1 MISINNDTCV
11 DITFNNQQ
19 VDYLYLA
26 DLLVWQRAPQRELPD
41 LETNFFFT
49 TIAPTTITRAS
60 GSSTYNKM
68 YYSYDN
74 ESWTTWASGTTLT
87 LDIDDILYVKGDAPC
102 LANSSYSLYAF
113 TSTDETPCLS
123 VHGNINCLVANNTPT
138 THKFESVFSNCYN
151 LIDASDL
158 LLPDTEIET
167 YYYQSMF
174 AVCKNL
180 KYAPKILPAT
190 ALKTYCYNRMFSGC
204 TSLITAPVLPATT
217 MVERCYQQMFLDC
230 KTLKNAPELPATQ
243 LAQYCYNGMF
253 QGCTSLTT
261 APVLPANTLA
271 TRCYYNMFNGCSS
284 LNYIKMLAT
293 LNTTSSYY
301 FAMWVDGVAPEGTFI
316 KHPDMK
322 LGTTSSQLPTG
333 TSGVPNGWVVEDAV
347 LNEPIRLDAI
357 ESSCIYIT
365 DYAGQNLEY
374 SHDKSEWFVWQGEQ
388 IDIPNGESLFIR
400 GDNPNGYQIN
410 LIGSTSRFKIE
421 GGVNLSGNIMS
432 LLGTNITEIPCDMAL
447 GELFCFCSIID
458 ASGLIFP
465 ATTLRNNCYVNMF
478 FGCDRMTTPP
488 TILPAMSLC
497 ESCYRGMFYTC
508 YSLTTT
514 PELPATELVND
525 CYGEMFGGC
534 SSLNHIKCLA
544 LNPSDIYTIWWVN
557 GVAAEGTFVKHTNA
571 VWEYGGSGI
580 PDGWTV
586 EDANI

>member
-26 DLLVWQRAPQRELPD
+26 DLLVWQRTPQRELPD

-74 ESWTTWASGTTLT
+74 ENWTTWASGTTLT

-180 KYAPKILPAT
+180 KYAPKILPT
-190 ALKTYCYNRMFSGC
+190 TTLKTYCYNRMFSGC

-217 MVERCYQQMFLDC
+217 MTERCYQQMFLDC

-253 QGCTSLTT
+253 KGCTSLTT

-322 LGTTSSQLPTG
+322 LGTQSNQLPTG
-333 TSGVPNGWVVEDAV
+333 TSGIPNGWVVEDAV
-347 LNEPIRLDAI
+347 LNEPLCFTALEDT
-357 ESSCIYIT
+357 SIYVNN
-365 DYAGQNLEY
+365 YANQNLQY
-374 SHDKSEWFVWQGEQ
+374 SKEKTRWTVWTGGNVDISTGEALY
-388 IDIPNGESLFIR
+388 IKGN
-400 GDNPNGYQIN
+400 NPTGFNKQPETYMDTNFSCG
-410 LIGSTSRFKIE
+410 R
-421 GGVNLSGNIMS
+421 VNLSGDIMS
-432 LLGTNITEIPCDMAL
+432 LI
-447 GELFCFCSIID
+447 GEEPIVYQMILHLHKYSIH
-458 ASGLIFP
+458 
-465 ATTLRNNCYVNMF
+465 
-478 FGCDRMTTPP
+478 
-488 TILPAMSLC
+488 AMWL
-497 ESCYRGMFYTC
+497 M
-508 YSLTTT
+508 L
-514 PELPATELVND
+514 AN
-525 CYGEMFGGC
+525 
-534 SSLNHIKCLA
+534 LN
-544 LNPSDIYTIWWVN
+544 YQQ
-557 GVAAEGTFVKHTNA
+557 
-571 VWEYGGSGI
+571 
-580 PDGWTV
+580 
-586 EDANI
+586 